1 MTNCMDIAYFIKE
14 IDKIDTPVLVLY
26 YDKIIENINK
36 MISTAGSPDK
46 LRPHVKTYKIAEV
59 VQLMLHKGIS
69 KFKCATIAE
78 AEMLGMTEANDVLL
92 AYQPIGPKIKRLIR
106 LQQKYSKT
114 TFSTIL
120 DNQDSAKEI
129 AKECRSRNTVL
140 NIYVDL
146 NIGMNRT
153 GIIPNEEA
161 LKLYNFCEETKGINP
176 VGLHAYDGHIRNVD
190 ITERTKQC
198 DSAFQPVQKLAEKI
212 EKITKIQP
220 CIVVGGTPT
229 FSIHAKRKDVQ
240 LSPGTCVLWDYGY
253 NSILP
258 EQEFVYGALVLARV
272 ISQLPD
278 NKLCIDLGHKS
289 IAAENPFPRVWF
301 LNLPNSKEISQSEE
315 HLVISVPEDISIP
328 VGTILYGVPIHI
340 CPTCALYERALIV
353 KNNLIAEEW
362 KVIARDRIITI

>member
-1 MTNCMDIAYFIKE
+1 MDKAYSIKA
-14 IDKIDTPVLVLY
+14 IDKIDTPALVLY
-26 YDKIIENINK
+26 YDKITENIDK
-36 MISTAGSPDK
+36 MIATAGSPDK
-46 LRPHVKTYKIAEV
+46 LRPHVKTYKMAEV
-59 VQLMLHKGIS
+59 VQLMLYKGIS

-92 AYQPIGPKIKRLIR
+92 AYQPIGPKIKRFIR

-114 TFSTIL
+114 TFSTII

-129 AKECRSRNTVL
+129 AKECSSMNTIL
-140 NIYVDL
+140 NVYVDL

-161 LKLYNFCEETKGINP
+161 LKLYKFCEEAKGIHP

-198 DSAFQPVQKLAEKI
+198 DSAFGPVQKLAEKI
-212 EKITKIQP
+212 KKITNIQP
-220 CIVVGGTPT
+220 CVVVGGTPT
-229 FSIHAKRKDVQ
+229 FPIHAKRKNVQ

-253 NSILP
+253 NAILP
-258 EQEFVYGALVLARV
+258 EQSYEYGALVLARV
-272 ISQLPD
+272 ISKLSD
-278 NKLCIDLGHKS
+278 NKLCLDLGHKS
-289 IAAENPFPRVWF
+289 IAAENPFPRVRF
-301 LNLPNSKEISQSEE
+301 LNLPNAKEISQSEE
-315 HLVISVPEDISIP
+315 HLVISVPEDIAIP
-328 VGTILYGVPIHI
+328 VGTILYGVPFHI

-353 KNNLIAEEW
+353 RNNLIINEW